1 MKIPSI
7 SNQKI
12 SFPDRINT
20 IDLIVKTY
28 PDVTHYFFS
37 WKNQIFMIRNTFQ
50 V

>member
-1 MKIPSI
+1 MELQMKIPSI

-28 PDVTHYFFS
+28 PDVTHYFFHG
-37 WKNQIFMIRNTFQ
+37 KTKYL
-50 V
+50 